1 MRHALVHRS
10 NKELLNRAY
19 GNVPPGFVNAL
30 AKMGVSA
37 QKTSCYVALFRLLQ
51 ANPLFRHPL
60 SHLNRIDERQIK
72 MIEALGPKFARPNII
87 AILHGRADAHAVG
100 AALQWQAWC
109 WGENGYAPEGVRD
122 IRLFGKFAAIPDWV
136 L

>member
-1 MRHALVHRS
+1 MFCRAGFLPAEFEFPIHLNIVNGQILTSTYTTYFSVSIDTWLDAGVFWHRS
-10 NKELLNRAY
+10 QGIL
-19 GNVPPGFVNAL
+19 
-30 AKMGVSA
+30 
-37 QKTSCYVALFRLLQ
+37 
-51 ANPLFRHPL
+51 HPL
-60 SHLNRIDERQIK
+60 SHLNWIDECQIK

-87 AILHGRADAHAVG
+87 AILHGRADARAVG